1 MPPLRLSTFK
11 AEPLHAALA
20 RMGVEVERPTFFSWL
35 GVSMYLTREAVDAA
49 LRAVAAFPPASEMVL
64 TFAQPRRTKRP
75 VARRSRGRCRPGW
88 LRSGA

>member
-1 MPPLRLSTFK
+1 MPPFAAVDFK
-11 AEPLHAALA
+11 AEPLHAALT
-20 RMGVEVERPTFFSWL
+20 RMGVEVDRPTFFSWL

-75 VARRSRGRCRPGW
+75 VARRSRGRRRPGW